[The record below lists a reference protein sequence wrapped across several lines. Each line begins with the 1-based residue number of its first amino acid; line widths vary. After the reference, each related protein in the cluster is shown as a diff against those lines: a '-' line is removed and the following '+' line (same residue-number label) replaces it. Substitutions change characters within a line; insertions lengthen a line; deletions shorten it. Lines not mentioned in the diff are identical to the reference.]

1 MFCHRSIRVTWMLSS
16 FMPNMHPIFLQLY
29 ASILSVR
36 HCYRTHIIFAQI
48 LDEEFAFSPSC
59 SVCLQHNELPEAP
72 LALSPGTL
80 PSADPDCSSLTR
92 TFLHLWEKMT
102 RNTIQPIGWLLQPET
117 NALAIN
123 PCCWVDKLIA
133 CTAISSPV
141 SNREELSVR
150 VILQQMG
157 IVSECKAGRM
167 VTLDK

>member
-1 MFCHRSIRVTWMLSS
+1 MHQFCKCIAVQNSSI
-16 FMPNMHPIFLQLY
+16 
-29 ASILSVR
+29 IL
-36 HCYRTHIIFAQI
+36 AQI
-48 LDEEFAFSPSC
+48 LDEGFFFLTSC
-59 SVCLQHNELPEAP
+59 SVCLQHNELPVAP

-92 TFLHLWEKMT
+92 TLLHLQEKMT
-102 RNTIQPIGWLLQPET
+102 GNTIQPIGCLLQLKT

-123 PCCWVDKLIA
+123 PCCGADKLIA

-141 SNREELSVR
+141 SNIKEPSVR

-157 IVSECKAGRM
+157 IVSQYRTGRM